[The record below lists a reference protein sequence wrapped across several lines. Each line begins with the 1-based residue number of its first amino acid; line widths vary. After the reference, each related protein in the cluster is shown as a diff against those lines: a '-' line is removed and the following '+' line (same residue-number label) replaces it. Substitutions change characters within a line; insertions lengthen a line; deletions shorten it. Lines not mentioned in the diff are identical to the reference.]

1 MMGVYIKNME
11 MPKNCFDCM
20 FHWHGDGTTY
30 CLAQSKMHDLHHIK
44 WQCKGY
50 EEQMKYREPTCPL
63 ISVPPH
69 GRLIDGDALKAEGWE
84 LVKMESEIYN
94 GKQRMYQ
101 VGIELDDAPT
111 VIESEGE

>member
-1 MMGVYIKNME
+1 MGVYLPNME

-69 GRLIDGDALKAEGWE
+69 GRLIDADAIPWIEGKDEQDKPVYLLLKFQVEE
-84 LVKMESEIYN
+84 L
-94 GKQRMYQ
+94 
-101 VGIELDDAPT
+101 PT
-111 VIESEGE
+111 IIESEGE

>member
-1 MMGVYIKNME
+1 MSDILIKNMD
-11 MPKNCFDCM
+11 MPENCFDCM

-63 ISVPPH
+63 IEVPTPH
-69 GRLIDGDALKAEGWE
+69 GRLIDADD
-84 LVKMESEIYN
+84 MESITIDCDARGN
-94 GKQRMYQ
+94 WKR
-101 VGIELDDAPT
+101 INAPT
-111 VIESEGE
+111 IIESEE

>member
-1 MMGVYIKNME
+1 MGVYLPNME

-63 ISVPPH
+63 IEVPTPH
-69 GRLIDGDALKAEGWE
+69 GRLIDADAA
-84 LVKMESEIYN
+84 YN
-94 GKQRMYQ
+94 QFLNLMDIQGAINPCQF
-101 VGIELDDAPT
+101 GTILNDAT
-111 VIESEGE
+111 TIIESEGE